1 VVYDIPKDFIKR
13 FNADCRRAGIPKRDE
28 RGRTVDIHA
37 LRTTFGTML
46 ARSGVAPRTAQA
58 LMRHSDIRLTMGVYT
73 DPKLLDTAAAV
84 ESLPSVVAKVAP
96 TGGVSAPPTMLQ
108 NYR

>member
-37 LRTTFGTML
+37 LGTTFGTML
-46 ARSGVAPRTAQA
+46 ARSGVDLVP
-58 LMRHSDIRLTMGVYT
+58 
-73 DPKLLDTAAAV
+73 PKH
-84 ESLPSVVAKVAP
+84 
-96 TGGVSAPPTMLQ
+96 
-108 NYR
+108 